1 MYVLGFNEV
10 SRDLWAKV
18 VEVFRVDPVDFS
30 AFCLK
35 NAAKPTGMKA
45 VLGIV
50 SKIIPKIY
58 SVLRL
63 KLFTSSGFG

>member
-50 SKIIPKIY
+50 SKEW
-58 SVLRL
+58 
-63 KLFTSSGFG
+63 